1 MIDHNPDRI
10 SSNHIELGS
19 GPVGC
24 FLIHGFTGSTYEMEG
39 LANFLAHRGLRVNAR
54 LLPGHGTSIADC
66 NRTRAEDWL
75 TDTEYHLTEFLL
87 DCEKVVVIGQSMGAN
102 LALHLASVF
111 PVTAVVA
118 VSTALNTRKPL
129 MHRLL
134 PIITPFVDQIS
145 KARVY
150 AAEDDGLRTYGYE
163 AYPIRAFRELI
174 RLNKHILPELGKID
188 KPALILHSK
197 ADASAPFENA
207 ALVSARIKSTD
218 QTTIAYEKS
227 SHILLDDCE
236 RDQVWLDIYN
246 FVERMTSESM
256 NEIPVH

>member
-24 FLIHGFTGSTYEMEG
+24 FLIHGFTGSTYELEG
-39 LANFLAHRGLRVNAR
+39 LANFLAQRGLRVNAR

-75 TDTEYHLTEFLL
+75 TDTEYYLTEFLL

-118 VSTALNTRKPL
+118 VSTALKTISPYKR
-129 MHRLL
+129 RLL
-134 PIITPFVDQIS
+134 PMIAPFVDQIS

-150 AAEDDGLRTYGYE
+150 AGEADGLRTYGYE
-163 AYPIRAFRELI
+163 GYPTKALRELY
-174 RLNKHILPELGKID
+174 RLNDHILAELGNMD

-207 ALVSARIKSTD
+207 TLVSESIKSAD
-218 QTTIAYEKS
+218 QTIIAYEKS
-227 SHILLDDCE
+227 SHVLLDDCE

-246 FVERMTSESM
+246 FVERITSESM